1 MKLPDKTELPFFA
14 YGLFKPGQLCFFRIK
29 DLVDNT
35 CAAEV
40 DGILKERDGIP
51 LLIRS
56 SYSRIKGVLMRFR
69 DGCEIEAYKRVI
81 GIEPDE
87 VYRWEEVIASSNVY
101 ANALVGKRPGR
112 GSSDLEHVEEWD
124 GRTDPFFKDAIEE
137 IEAILKKNS
146 QFQWDYKSLFRLQMA
161 YTLLWS
167 GLERYAGLRYHLG
180 KDVNEKVF
188 QIAKEEQFTQSLR
201 KHVEGTR
208 VVYSSVDLSKYTLDP
223 NDPDRSIRYYY
234 QVRSN
239 AVHRGKTVTRDFDI
253 VKSSLQELLAIFKDL
268 LNDAGNTDGR

>member
-1 MKLPDKTELPFFA
+1 MKLPDKTGLPFFA
-14 YGLFKPGQLCFFRIK
+14 YGLFKPSQLCFFRIK
-29 DLVDNT
+29 DLVDST

-40 DGILKERDGIP
+40 DGFLKERDGIP

-56 SYSRIKGVLMRFR
+56 SHSRIKGILMRFR
-69 DGCEIEAYKRVI
+69 DGCEIEAYKRII

-87 VYRWEEVIASSNVY
+87 VYRWEEVIVSDNVY
-101 ANALVGKRPGR
+101 ANALVGRRQER

-124 GRTDPFFKDAIEE
+124 ARTDPFFKDAIEE
-137 IEAILKKNS
+137 IEAILKNNS
-146 QFQWDYKSLFRLQMA
+146 QFQWDYKPLFRLQMA

-180 KDVNEKVF
+180 RNVNEKVF
-188 QIAKEEQFTQSLR
+188 QIAKEEQFAQSLR

-208 VVYSSVDLSKYTLDP
+208 VVYSTVDLRKYTLDP
-223 NDPDRSIRYYY
+223 NDPDESIRYYY

-239 AVHRGKTVTRDFDI
+239 VVHRGKAVTRDFDI
-253 VKSSLQELLAIFKDL
+253 VKSSLQELLTIFKDL
-268 LNDAGNTDGR
+268 LNDAWNTDGR

>member
-167 GLERYAGLRYHLG
+167 GLERYASLRYHLG
-180 KDVNEKVF
+180 KDVNEKIF

-208 VVYSSVDLSKYTLDP
+208 VVYSSVDLSKYTLGP